1 MKIRIKFRKYGTMKF
16 IGHLDVIVQ
25 KYVITANLGEHKTT
39 KNYHK
44 SCNVTSYK
52 AE

>member
-1 MKIRIKFRKYGTMKF
+1 VKFVFYNFK
-16 IGHLDVIVQ
+16 VIVQ

-44 SCNVTSYK
+44 SCNVTNYK

>member
-1 MKIRIKFRKYGTMKF
+1 
-16 IGHLDVIVQ
+16 VIVQ
-25 KYVITANLGEHKTT
+25 KYVITANFGEYKTT

-44 SCNVTSYK
+44 SCNVTNYK